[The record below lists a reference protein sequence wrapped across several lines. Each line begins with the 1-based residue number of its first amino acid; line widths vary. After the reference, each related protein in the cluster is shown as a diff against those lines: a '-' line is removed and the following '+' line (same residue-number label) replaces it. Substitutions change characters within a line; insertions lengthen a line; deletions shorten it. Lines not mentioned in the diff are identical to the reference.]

1 MWFVDIIEHRVVDV
15 AQPGIV
21 AERDVYLDIFTGL
34 GTIVEKRVV
43 ELGIVSQLGVV
54 NELGLV
60 DNIRAEIGPVTE
72 IGGGPVHKLVIELG
86 RVLQL
91 DTIVSLGSKLRS
103 EQALKCIVS
112 LDETFNDV

>member
-1 MWFVDIIEHRVVDV
+1 MWFGDIIEHRVVDV

-34 GTIVEKRVV
+34 GTIVEKRVE

-72 IGGGPVHKLVIELG
+72 IGGGPVNKLVIELG
-86 RVLQL
+86 LVLQL

-103 EQALKCIVS
+103 EQALKCIAS